1 MANLTTAEIQALLA
15 NSTFMDGVL
24 NLMKNNSQAPTE
36 LPKIT
41 NLSGTSLP
49 IVKDG
54 VLSQADYDS
63 TFQKTLDAL
72 NGTSANIVSTG
83 MNNMAANTSASQV
96 YVKGNNGNG
105 PMTFANFASAVA
117 GDIALYGVN
126 DNVFIMTRRWFSW
139 ASSGYPQSYKLTEF
153 SASDKANAVGI
164 LIVEGGKH
172 IVLALDEYDGT
183 MLWSTANNGS
193 GVYDASRTSIIG
205 KFDGKINTATI
216 IEKLG
221 ADVALAANYCNTY
234 AKSITNNP
242 DGKETGITAGKW
254 WLPSLGELQMIRN
267 HYGTIQKALNICGG
281 TALQNTA
288 YWSSTEISGTYA
300 WNLSFND
307 GIINSDAKA
316 SYSNRVRAVTA
327 FD

>member
-1 MANLTTAEIQALLA
+1 MSNILGKGIDNQSADNVKGIVTSNGTDAQTSSLIASIQQMCAAIKSTATDAQKVIIAQNVLSACEVTTNASPTQIVTKQGNNYGLTTSSAL
-15 NSTFMDGVL
+15 
-24 NLMKNNSQAPTE
+24 
-36 LPKIT
+36 
-41 NLSGTSLP
+41 
-49 IVKDG
+49 
-54 VLSQADYDS
+54 
-63 TFQKTLDAL
+63 
-72 NGTSANIVSTG
+72 
-83 MNNMAANTSASQV
+83 
-96 YVKGNNGNG
+96 
-105 PMTFANFASAVA
+105 ASAVA

-126 DNVFIMTRRWFSW
+126 DNVFIMTRRWFDW

-183 MLWSTANNGS
+183 MHWSTANNGS

-205 KFDGKINTATI
+205 KFDGKTNTATI

-288 YWSSTEISGTYA
+288 YWSSTEISGANA
-300 WNLSFND
+300 WSLDFYD
-307 GIINSDAKA
+307 GININTKA
-316 SYSNRVRAVTA
+316 SSSYRVRAVTA

>member
-1 MANLTTAEIQALLA
+1 MSNILGKGIDNQSADNVKGIVTSNGTDAQTSSLIASIQQMCAAIKSTATDAQKVIIAQNVLSACEVTTNASPTQIVTKQGNNYGLTTSSAL
-15 NSTFMDGVL
+15 
-24 NLMKNNSQAPTE
+24 
-36 LPKIT
+36 
-41 NLSGTSLP
+41 
-49 IVKDG
+49 
-54 VLSQADYDS
+54 
-63 TFQKTLDAL
+63 
-72 NGTSANIVSTG
+72 
-83 MNNMAANTSASQV
+83 
-96 YVKGNNGNG
+96 
-105 PMTFANFASAVA
+105 ASAVA

-126 DNVFIMTRRWFSW
+126 DNVFIMTRRWFDW

-183 MLWSTANNGS
+183 MHWSTANNGS
-193 GVYDASRTSIIG
+193 GVYDASRTSVIG
-205 KFDGKINTATI
+205 KFDGKTNTATI

-281 TALQNTA
+281 TALQNAA
-288 YWSSTEISGTYA
+288 YWSSTEFSGTGA
-300 WNLSFND
+300 WSLNFVD
-307 GIINSDAKA
+307 GVINGGSKA
-316 SYSNRVRAVTA
+316 SDSSRVRAVTA